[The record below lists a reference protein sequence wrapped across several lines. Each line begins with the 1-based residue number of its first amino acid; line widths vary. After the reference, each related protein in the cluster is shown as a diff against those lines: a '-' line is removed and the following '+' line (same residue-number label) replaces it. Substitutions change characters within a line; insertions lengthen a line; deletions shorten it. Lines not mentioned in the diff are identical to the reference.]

1 LHDVTETDKQP
12 DDSCHRSF
20 ALCHKR
26 SAGLFLAIK
35 PDIPSDARNPMS
47 SLYAHRKIPV
57 TVISGFLGAGKTT
70 LVNHLI
76 EQYPPGA
83 IGVVVNEFGEV
94 GIDGQL
100 IVTEEQALVEIN
112 NGCVCCT
119 VRADLVASVKELLDR
134 TKRAGS
140 AIERI
145 IVETSGLADP
155 APVLQTFLAD
165 PDLRESVELE
175 SVVTVVDA
183 LHFPQQI
190 DDDIAREQVAFAD
203 AVIVNKVDLIDDAQR
218 FAIEAQVRSLN
229 PTAVSM
235 NTTRSQIPANLVLG
249 MRRFSLPTLLAIEP
263 GLLDDTA
270 AHDHEHDTSIQSC
283 SLIED
288 GTLDATRF
296 NRWANQL
303 VQDLGPQLMRM
314 KGVLNFKGEARQFH
328 FHSVHMLL
336 EARPGRAWKQ
346 GETRGNRFVFI
357 GRNLDFHHLRE
368 SFAACL
374 AV

>member
-1 LHDVTETDKQP
+1 
-12 DDSCHRSF
+12 
-20 ALCHKR
+20 
-26 SAGLFLAIK
+26 
-35 PDIPSDARNPMS
+35 MS
-47 SLYAHRKIPV
+47 SLYARRKIPV

-76 EQYPPGA
+76 EQYPSGK
-83 IGVVVNEFGEV
+83 IGVIVNEFGEV

-134 TKRAGS
+134 TKRAG
-140 AIERI
+140 AAPIERI

-165 PDLRESVELE
+165 PDLRESVDLE

-190 DDDIAREQVAFAD
+190 DDEIAREQVAFAD
-203 AVIVNKVDLIDDAQR
+203 TVIVNKLDLVDEPQR
-218 FAIEAQVRSLN
+218 IAIEAKVRSLN
-229 PTAVSM
+229 PSAVLL
-235 NTTRSQIPANLVLG
+235 NTTRSRLAVDTVLG
-249 MRRFSLPTLLAIEP
+249 VRRFSLPTLLAIEP
-263 GLLDDTA
+263 DLLDDTA
-270 AHDHEHDTSIQSC
+270 THDHEHDTSIQSC

-288 GTLDATRF
+288 GSVDSTRF

-303 VQDLGPQLMRM
+303 VQEQGPQLMRM
-314 KGVLNFKGEARQFH
+314 KGVLNFQGEARQFH

-346 GETRGNRFVFI
+346 GETRNNRFVFI
-357 GRNLDFHHLRE
+357 GRNLDFQHLRE
-368 SFAACL
+368 SFTACL
-374 AV
+374 DV